1 MGLGGIDSLNN
12 KMRNKSRET
21 VPLQYTTSCN
31 SQELIIMFN
40 IKNIFFYSFIQQEK
54 VYLILIHTWTKRQYI
69 VVNAEDLY

>member
-1 MGLGGIDSLNN
+1 
-12 KMRNKSRET
+12 MRNKSRET

-31 SQELIIMFN
+31 SQELIITLN

-54 VYLILIHTWTKRQYI
+54 VYLISIHTWTKQQYI